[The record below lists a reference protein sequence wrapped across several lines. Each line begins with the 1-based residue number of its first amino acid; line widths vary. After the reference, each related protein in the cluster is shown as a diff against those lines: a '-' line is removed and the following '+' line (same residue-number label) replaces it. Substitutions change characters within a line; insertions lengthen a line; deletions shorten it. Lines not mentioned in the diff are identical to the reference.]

1 MIEKINNTLK
11 ILRRITEK
19 LDELGV
25 NTEVIERSNVLIY
38 DKLDTIEN
46 ISKKRNQTTEQK
58 ALNQYEIEHNNE
70 CYMTLSYVIT
80 RELQTIDNTVKNI
93 YSDIGEIEKIL
104 KNNEEI
110 KTNEQ

>member
-1 MIEKINNTLK
+1 MIEQINNTLQ
-11 ILRRITEK
+11 ILRRITEN

-25 NTEVIERSNVLIY
+25 NTKVIERSNVLIY

-58 ALNQYEIEHNNE
+58 ALNQYEIERNNE

-80 RELQTIDNTVKNI
+80 RELQTIDNTIKNI
-93 YSDIGEIEKIL
+93 YSDIGKIEKIL
-104 KNNEEI
+104 KSNEEI

>member
-1 MIEKINNTLK
+1 MIEQINNTLQ
-11 ILRRITEK
+11 ILRRITEN

-25 NTEVIERSNVLIY
+25 NTEVIEHSNVLIY

-58 ALNQYEIEHNNE
+58 ALNQYEIERNNE

-80 RELQTIDNTVKNI
+80 RELRTIDNTVKNI